1 MELGQL
7 LVLLLLIPSL
17 DFLFRFVVAERMG
30 TIILSVLVGH
40 TGWHWMTERWGI
52 FRQYQ
57 IRWPVLTGELI
68 ATTLGLALLTLVVG
82 GLSWWVF
89 GTLWKPGERV
99 APNEAV
105 SALDD

>member
-1 MELGQL
+1 
-7 LVLLLLIPSL
+7 
-17 DFLFRFVVAERMG
+17 
-30 TIILSVLVGH
+30 
-40 TGWHWMTERWGI
+40 
-52 FRQYQ
+52 
-57 IRWPVLTGELI
+57 
-68 ATTLGLALLTLVVG
+68 LALLTLVVG